1 LNPDEDNRVVIRAV
15 VRAVNSLGAELMP
28 TPRYRKVLM
37 RKEYNRA

>member
-1 LNPDEDNRVVIRAV
+1 MTKINRAVTRAVV

-37 RKEYNRA
+37 REEYNRA